1 MSKSSALLQEL
12 SAGITDLITGV
23 ANSIVGV
30 RSGRSRSSGFVWKPG
45 LIVTAHEPLS
55 DEGELSVT
63 LPQGN
68 VVAAQLVGHD
78 PTTDIALLRVK
89 NHHLQ
94 PFSMSPSTVLTGAL
108 VLAVGAEEGSPT
120 ASLGVA
126 SRAAGPWRSM
136 RGGEI
141 DARIELNLRLRS
153 SAEGGLVLNMQGQA
167 IGMSVFGPRQRVLV
181 IPSSTIDRVAGKLES
196 HGRIPRGYLGL
207 GLQPVV
213 VGDEKESAAMV
224 MSVDPTGPGALAGVY
239 QGDILMTWNGER
251 VQGLRPLLRALGPD
265 SVGQTV
271 TVGLRRAGKTRDVPL
286 TIGERP
292 ST

>member
-1 MSKSSALLQEL
+1 MS
-12 SAGITDLITGV
+12 
-23 ANSIVGV
+23 
-30 RSGRSRSSGFVWKPG
+30 
-45 LIVTAHEPLS
+45 
-55 DEGELSVT
+55 
-63 LPQGN
+63 
-68 VVAAQLVGHD
+68 
-78 PTTDIALLRVK
+78 
-89 NHHLQ
+89 
-94 PFSMSPSTVLTGAL
+94 ST
-108 VLAVGAEEGSPT
+108 
-120 ASLGVA
+120 
-126 SRAAGPWRSM
+126 
-136 RGGEI
+136 
-141 DARIELNLRLRS
+141 
-153 SAEGGLVLNMQGQA
+153 
-167 IGMSVFGPRQRVLV
+167 
-181 IPSSTIDRVAGKLES
+181 STIDRVAGKLES

-265 SVGQTV
+265 SIGQTV

>member
-45 LIVTAHEPLS
+45 LIVTADEPLS

-89 NHHLQ
+89 NHDLQ

>member
-1 MSKSSALLQEL
+1 
-12 SAGITDLITGV
+12 
-23 ANSIVGV
+23 
-30 RSGRSRSSGFVWKPG
+30 
-45 LIVTAHEPLS
+45 LS

-63 LPQGN
+63 LPAGN
-68 VVAAQLVGHD
+68 VVAAQFVGRD
-78 PTTDIALLRVK
+78 PTTDIALLRVE
-89 NHHLQ
+89 NHNLQ
-94 PFSMSPSTVLTGAL
+94 PFSMSPATVLAGAL
-108 VLAVGAEEGSPT
+108 ILAVGAEEGSPT

-136 RGGEI
+136 RGGVI

-153 SAEGGLVLNMQGQA
+153 SAEGGLVLNMEGQA
-167 IGMSVFGPRQRVLV
+167 IGMSVFGPGQRVLV

-224 MSVDPTGPGALAGVY
+224 MSVDPTGPGALAGFY
-239 QGDILMTWNGER
+239 QGDILITWNGER

-271 TVGLRRAGKTRDVPL
+271 TVGLRRAGKTRDLPL